1 MPLARLEQVAA
12 FVDQNVRSDGSPNFT
27 GLSIGGVA
35 LTVTAAELNQWDPSG
50 KVVSAEADLVL
61 TAALHANRIVM
72 ANKGDGIAFTL
83 PEAIG
88 SGDLYR
94 IIIGTAIASGAL
106 TVTTAD
112 TTNADYC
119 GSVLMV
125 DLDAA
130 TTAFIAQTVQ
140 ATGDDVF
147 TMDGDTQ
154 GGAHVGLDWVSFLD
168 IATDLWL
175 VAGVSH
181 VPTGSNPATPFSGT

>member
-1 MPLARLEQVAA
+1 MPGARLEQVAA
-12 FVDQNVRSDGSPNFT
+12 FIDQNVRSDGSPTFK
-27 GLSIGGVA
+27 
-35 LTVTAAELNQWDPSG
+35 TVSVDRLIVSG
-50 KVVSAEADLVL
+50 RVISAETALFVL
-61 TAALHANRIVM
+61 TAALHANKIVM
-72 ANKGDGIAFTL
+72 ANKADGIAFTL

-94 IIIGTAIASGAL
+94 IIIGTAISSGAL

-130 TTAFIAQTVQ
+130 TTANIHQTVQ

-168 IATDLWL
+168 IAADLWL
-175 VAGVSH
+175 VDGVLH
-181 VPTGSNPATPFSGT
+181 VPTGSNDATPFSGT